1 MSKLFFAIV
10 CLFFTTLSFAQ
21 DQAEVITD
29 TDGSKILKG
38 LISKESLT
46 GDTAF
51 AWFAKESTD
60 YTPYAAAVKTLQ
72 SSKEHIDFVVF
83 MGTWCHDSQFIVP
96 KFYRLL
102 EAAGYPE
109 AKVSL
114 IGVDR
119 SKKTLNNLAENF
131 NVLNVPTI
139 MVLKDGV
146 EIGRV
151 VEYGKYGMF
160 DKEIGEIISAAK

>member
-1 MSKLFFAIV
+1 MSKIFLFFLS
-10 CLFFTTLSFAQ
+10 LFVVSIAFAQ

-46 GDTAF
+46 SDSSF
-51 AWFAKESTD
+51 AWFDKESKD

-72 SSKEHIDFVVF
+72 TNKDKIDFVVF

-109 AKVSL
+109 DKVSM

-119 SKKTLNNLAENF
+119 SKKTLNHLAETF
-131 NVLNVPTI
+131 HIINVPTI

-160 DKEIGEIISAAK
+160 DKEIGEIIAAAK